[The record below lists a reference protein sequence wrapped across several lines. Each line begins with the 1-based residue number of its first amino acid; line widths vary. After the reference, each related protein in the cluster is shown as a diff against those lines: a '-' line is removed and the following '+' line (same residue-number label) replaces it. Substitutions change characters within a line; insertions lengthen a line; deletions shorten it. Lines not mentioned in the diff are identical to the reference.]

1 MVNYYVRR
9 TARVFATVFAVMTVT
24 FGLIRLLP
32 GGSIHAAARAV
43 APIRVPAEQVNQQ
56 IENLQNIRPD
66 APLWEQYI
74 NYMISVVQPD
84 LGQSISKGDPV
95 VGSSP
100 RLHRGRSSS
109 SSSRLS

>member
-32 GGSIHAAARAV
+32 GGPYTQLRAQLL
-43 APIRVPAEQVNQQ
+43 RSGVPAEQVNQQ

-66 APLWEQYI
+66 APLW
-74 NYMISVVQPD
+74 
-84 LGQSISKGDPV
+84 
-95 VGSSP
+95 
-100 RLHRGRSSS
+100 
-109 SSSRLS
+109 